1 MSSLSI
7 TNLNTVYQE
16 WTGLSFSREVPAT
29 YESVLTLLLGVGCD
43 LSDPVIALTI
53 EMPCGESYEFNTIWD
68 FPLFDTPCACG
79 DSRHWVVRYEGV
91 IHDIE
96 GALRH
101 RNVGRRVTGACDEE

>member
-1 MSSLSI
+1 MSILTI
-7 TNLNTVYQE
+7 TNTNISYKE
-16 WTGLSFSREVPAT
+16 WTGLSFSPEVPAT
-29 YESVLTLLLGVGCD
+29 YESVRKLLMGVGCN
-43 LSDPVIALTI
+43 LANPEIALTI

-96 GALRH
+96 DALRL